1 MRKDWAEKQVSPQVR
16 MAGNVYRECSV
27 VYQAVAITMLRA
39 ERARARRIVRAVMK
53 ESTMSGF
60 ADLACRVIL
69 KRLG

>member
-1 MRKDWAEKQVSPQVR
+1 MKQDWAREKVE
-16 MAGNVYRECSV
+16 NYFLF
-27 VYQAVAITMLRA
+27 AIPDNRIEVEAEAIRLLKA